1 MKEYTDVVTF
11 GCSFAYEIPEFGG
24 SHDYTKN
31 GPFLDPKTKEVYC
44 QNDHWPTGDESYSG
58 IVSAGLGTNRENVS
72 RVGGSIPYIVRKVF
86 EWCRNNKD
94 KLSSSLILIGLSES
108 QRYESYKSDLGKDLT
123 TTWNYLGWIQETG
136 PVISKDSDK
145 WKNFTYMKPD
155 EVQWLLVV
163 QSIIGLQSFLTLN
176 NIDHVFFDA
185 MTPLKKQKPKNDTLG
200 GTELFD
206 NFVSYDNWYVH
217 PKYESLWYTIKENPN
232 LGAPCTHPNVE
243 GHKYWGESLL
253 EYIFKREN
261 GMIKV

>member
-1 MKEYTDVVTF
+1 MKEYTNVVTF
-11 GCSFAYEIPEFGG
+11 GCSFTLAIPMLGA
-24 SHDYTKN
+24 SHDYTKS

-44 QNDHWPTGDESYSG
+44 HNEHWPTEDESYGG
-58 IVSAGLGTNRENVS
+58 IVSAGLSTNRDIIA
-72 RVGGSIPYIVRKVF
+72 RVGGSIPYITRKVF

-94 KLSSSLILIGLSES
+94 KLNSSLILIGLSES
-108 QRYESYKSDLGKDLT
+108 QRYESYTSD
-123 TTWNYLGWIQETG
+123 LGWIQENG

-145 WKNFTYMKPD
+145 WEYFTYVKPD

-185 MTPLKKQKPKNDTLG
+185 MTPLKEQRPENDTLG

-206 NFVSYDNWYVH
+206 NFVSYDNWYIH
-217 PKYESLWYTIKENPN
+217 PKYKSFWYTIKENPN